1 MKELA
6 KKTAA
11 AALAGVM
18 TAGLLAGCGKEETKL
33 DGTKTVAT
41 VDGVEIPMGV
51 VSLMARQQQAYTEAM
66 YASFFGGSTGNIW
79 DTEADSETGETYGD
93 QTAKDSLEQVELMY
107 ILKEKAADYNVEVT
121 EDDQKAI
128 AEAAA
133 QFMEDNSEETIEALA
148 VTEDDVK
155 TFLELQ
161 TYQER
166 MYNVIIADVDTEVSD
181 EEAQQSGFTYVKVS
195 TDAGEDE
202 EELTEEE
209 LAKKKDQA
217 QEILDA
223 MKEDPEADMDEVAS
237 GIDDTLSALTGSF
250 TYYVNEEEDE
260 ETSSSTYPDEVLEV
274 LRGLEDGEMCEDVIE
289 TDAGYYVVR
298 MDQVYDEE
306 ATESEIESIIS
317 NRESDLYSDTTEQ
330 WKEEA
335 DITVDDKVLAALKIT
350 DSHSFTFAS
359 TEEVTEDEVQT
370 EGEIDAEAEE
380 DMEEEAVEETEAEE
394 AEETPAEEVTE
405 TPEAE
410 PTATPTTKPTSTPTA
425 KPTSTAAPTPTEN
438 PETTPTKA
446 AK

>member
-166 MYNVIIADVDTEVSD
+166 MYNAIISDVDTEVSD

-250 TYYVNEEEDE
+250 TYYVSEEEDE

-370 EGEIDAEAEE
+370 EEEIDTEAEE
-380 DMEEEAVEETEAEE
+380 DMEETAEETVED
-394 AEETPAEEVTE
+394 AEETPAAEEVTE

-425 KPTSTAAPTPTEN
+425 KPTATPTPAPTEKS
-438 PETTPTKA
+438 EATPTKA